1 MQYKWSVESAKGP
14 AIYVVTG
21 HSYPN
26 TLPTKLQIRV
36 AVYRKHHAEHTR
48 AHNESV
54 EIVLNPYPKVPSS
67 VNSIYIVN
75 ILYRL

>member
-1 MQYKWSVESAKGP
+1 MWSQDIAIPIHCPPNYKS
-14 AIYVVTG
+14 
-21 HSYPN
+21 
-26 TLPTKLQIRV
+26 
-36 AVYRKHHAEHTR
+36 VYRKHHAEQTR